1 MKTKAQIFL
10 YLLALPWNLTVAW
23 PAVLLIRLLWGH
35 ALRWE
40 MPPAPLPGGAVL
52 ACDLRP
58 DSWPARTWYKPW
70 GGTTLGHGIFYG
82 AHVIRGGV
90 WGRVQ
95 AHEHVHVEQFEVS
108 MFGSAFM
115 GMVSWSVIAELGHG
129 GLAVLVGTLLWWAG
143 GLLTVIGGAA
153 VALMR
158 GESPYRGSAHEESAY
173 SQTDKKP

>member
-1 MKTKAQIFL
+1 MKTKAQLFL
-10 YLLALPWNLTVAW
+10 YLICLPWNLTIAW
-23 PAVLLIRLLWGH
+23 PAILCIRLLWGTN
-35 ALRWE
+35 LRWE

-58 DSWPARTWYKPW
+58 NSWPARTWYKPW

-82 AHVIRGGV
+82 AHVNKAGV

-95 AHEHVHVEQFEVS
+95 AHEHVHVEQFEVA
-108 MFGSAFM
+108 MFGSFFSGTSIWAVFS
-115 GMVSWSVIAELGHG
+115 GLGHG
-129 GLAVLVGTLLWWAG
+129 GLSVLVGMLLWWVG
-143 GLLTVIGGAA
+143 GLLAVLGGTM

-173 SQTDKKP
+173 AQTDREP

>member
-10 YLLALPWNLTVAW
+10 YFFALPWNLTIAW
-23 PAVLLIRLLWGH
+23 PAVLLVRLLWGEY
-35 ALRWE
+35 LRWE
-40 MPPAPLPGGAVL
+40 MPPKPRPGGAVL
-52 ACDLRP
+52 ACNIKM

-82 AHVIRGGV
+82 VNIVKAGE

-95 AHEHVHVEQFEVS
+95 THEHVHVEQFEVA
-108 MFGSAFM
+108 MFGSFLSGLAAGIF
-115 GMVSWSVIAELGHG
+115 GHSIGG
-129 GLAVLVGTLLWWAG
+129 GLFVWWAG
-143 GLLTVIGGAA
+143 YLFMGICGWL

-173 SQTDKKP
+173 AQMDEPPK